1 MPPTETPPN
10 LLAWQR
16 VAGRGRLGILFS
28 LGTSRIT
35 TDTLSMCWQPSN
47 VLDFSLLDVSGQISD
62 SPFLMAV
69 FPVISESSP
78 SLLTLAFSLH
88 QAGMTQEKLL
98 DAKTPRRKQ

>member
-1 MPPTETPPN
+1 M
-10 LLAWQR
+10 
-16 VAGRGRLGILFS
+16 FS
-28 LGTSRIT
+28 LGTSRIR